1 MCWMALIPIAI
12 GAVSGLMQ
20 GKAGE
25 AQADSQADALRRN
38 AMYMNNAAQ
47 DAKVRGMK
55 DADWSRVETQA
66 LIGTQRA
73 ASASNGGV
81 VDAGSNAIIQQD
93 TAQLGEFDALTISNN
108 AAREA
113 YGYEVQAA
121 DNLYT
126 AKNVVKQAKKNTMTS
141 ILGGALGGASQ
152 SFSAGS
158 FGGGGGSS
166 AFGAGTTAAIG
177 GGTGRLNYNQAY
189 A

>member
-55 DADWSRVETQA
+55 DADWARVNTQS
-66 LIGTQRA
+66 LIGSQRA
-73 ASASNGGV
+73 GAASNGGV
-81 VDAGSNAIIQQD
+81 VDAGSNAWLQQD
-93 TAQLGEFDALTISNN
+93 TAQLGELDALTISNN

-121 DNLYT
+121 DNIYT
-126 AKNVVKQAKKNTMTS
+126 AKNLQTQAKKNTMS
-141 ILGGALGGASQ
+141 SVLGGALGGASQ
-152 SFSAGS
+152 SFGAGS
-158 FGGGGGSS
+158 FGGGGGAATSGLNMQGQAQPLYNNT
-166 AFGAGTTAAIG
+166 AFVK
-177 GGTGRLNYNQAY
+177 RM
-189 A
+189 